1 MGVVG
6 RAPTWRACIVSMVT
20 SCPACTTTFR
30 VTQEQLKH
38 RQGKVRCGQCRIVFD
53 GFKSLASFPDDSPP
67 EEIAP
72 PQEQRAPPPRSV
84 DAESASAASTEQG
97 RLDIDAAQPG
107 TTLPASEVASPAL
120 PASRSRRRAWWIAA
134 VLLALGLIAQ
144 FAYLLRDQVSAL
156 WPATRPLYEQLCA
169 RTGCTLSFPRRS
181 EQLAIESSDLQ
192 ADPARPSVI
201 VLTAALRN
209 RGRTVVAHPAIELT
223 LTNAQDQALARRI
236 FLPADYLPN
245 AADGERGMAALA
257 EVNVRIALE
266 TGDLKPAGYR
276 LFLFYP

>member
-1 MGVVG
+1 
-6 RAPTWRACIVSMVT
+6 MVT

-53 GFKSLASFPDDSPP
+53 GFKSLASFPDDSPL
-67 EEIAP
+67 EDGAP
-72 PQEQRAPPPRSV
+72 PQEPPAPMPRSV
-84 DAESASAASTEQG
+84 DSESAPAASTEQG

-107 TTLPASEVASPAL
+107 ATLPASEVASPAL
-120 PASRSRRRAWWIAA
+120 PAPGARRRSWWL
-134 VLLALGLIAQ
+134 VVVVLALGLIAQ
-144 FAYLLRDQVSAL
+144 LAYLLRDQVSAL

-169 RTGCTLSFPRRS
+169 RTGCTLSVPRRS
-181 EQLAIESSDLQ
+181 EQLAIDSSDLQ

-209 RGRTVVAHPAIELT
+209 RGRTAVAHPAIELT
-223 LTNAQDQALARRI
+223 LTNAQDQAVARRI

-245 AADGERGMAALA
+245 AADSERGMAALA
-257 EVNVRIALE
+257 EVNVRIALD
-266 TGDLKPAGYR
+266 TGDLKPSGYR